1 MCITCSNCCLSLHM
15 QFEKVYI
22 LFCFL
27 SLAYLYRSWLYMF
40 VFCFCFLIIWKGLM
54 SLRFIIDFPDWK
66 KKKRIGVN
74 AKYFDLLQVQGGWSA
89 IQNKIMRH
97 AIMTVFATCDVWSLQ
112 YVLIVLH
119 VTEKT
124 LHYIVVGDASFITH
138 FCFLSFFYSR

>member
-66 KKKRIGVN
+66 KIKNWCKCQI
-74 AKYFDLLQVQGGWSA
+74 FWSA
-89 IQNKIMRH
+89 PGTGWVICHTKQNYETCYNDSFCNLWCLIF
-97 AIMTVFATCDVWSLQ
+97 TVCSHC
-112 YVLIVLH
+112 LH
-119 VTEKT
+119 VTEKN